1 MCNIGKIRRIIANEE
16 KPTTAM
22 EAIITSVP
30 IKLRELVRVRRI
42 HPTKPKELNDVERVQ
57 RLESKEHKR

>member
-1 MCNIGKIRRIIANEE
+1 MCNIGKIKQIIANED

-30 IKLRELVRVRRI
+30 IKIRELVYAKRI
-42 HPTKPKELNDVERVQ
+42 Q
-57 RLESKEHKR
+57 RLEDKEHKR

>member
-1 MCNIGKIRRIIANEE
+1 MCNIGRIRRIIANEE

-30 IKLRELVRVRRI
+30 IKIRELVRVKRI
-42 HPTKPKELNDVERVQ
+42 Q

>member
-1 MCNIGKIRRIIANEE
+1 VCNIGRIKRIIANEE
-16 KPTTAM
+16 KPVTAM
-22 EAIITSVP
+22 EAIITSIP

-42 HPTKPKELNDVERVQ
+42 HPTKPKELNDVERIQ

>member
-1 MCNIGKIRRIIANEE
+1 MCNIGRIRRVIRNEA

-30 IKLRELVRVRRI
+30 IKVKELVYARRI
-42 HPTKPKELNDVERVQ
+42 QRMEGKPD
-57 RLESKEHKR
+57 KR